1 VTEVA
6 LRDPHGQ
13 EEADMTADH
22 SLGQPDLLVSAAGL
36 SAAHTPMSEDEAER
50 LVARH
55 WGRPGRAT
63 RLATE
68 KDDTFAV
75 RADDHR
81 AYILKVTNPE
91 EYPLEVDLEIQL
103 MRHVA
108 RAGSLVPVPL
118 LFDALDGQLLIGF
131 GDAAGQSRQA
141 RLMSFIAGTPL
152 DSTSSSPAEREAV
165 GRTLGRLRHLTC
177 TFSHPA
183 QHRVLAWDV
192 RHLPRLRPLLGT
204 IADPEHRDLLEAGLA
219 RFDSIAGIVPAL
231 RRQVLHNDFSKSN
244 IIVDHAA
251 ARFVQGIIDFGDAVH
266 TAVATDVATALLNQ
280 LPRQVSPDPDVDLF
294 ADGRDLLRGYLSVA
308 DLTGTELATIPY
320 LVLGRVIARAL
331 ITSYRAALLPS
342 NAAYIL
348 RNTPPGWGQLR
359 WFRDQPD
366 DRLTALLGNNA
377 DDAGRPGRQ
386 HQDRAQ
392 PERNLP

>member
-1 VTEVA
+1 
-6 LRDPHGQ
+6 
-13 EEADMTADH
+13 
-22 SLGQPDLLVSAAGL
+22 
-36 SAAHTPMSEDEAER
+36 
-50 LVARH
+50 VARY
-55 WGRPGRAT
+55 WGLPGHAT

-75 RADDHR
+75 HAGDHC
-81 AYILKVTNPE
+81 AYILKVTNPAE
-91 EYPLEVDLEIQL
+91 DPLEVDLEIQL
-103 MRHVA
+103 IRHVA
-108 RAGSLVPVPL
+108 QAGSAVRVPQ
-118 LFDALDGQLLIGF
+118 LFDALDGQLLIALQ
-131 GDAAGQSRQA
+131 DAAGQPRQA

-165 GRTLGRLRHLTC
+165 GRTLGTLRHLTG

-192 RHLPRLRPLLGT
+192 QHLPRLRPLAET
-204 IADPEHRDLLEAGLA
+204 IADPGHRDLLEAGLA
-219 RFDSIAGIVPAL
+219 RFNLIAGIVPTL

-244 IIVDHAA
+244 IIVDHAG

-266 TAVATDVATALLNQ
+266 TAVAIDVATALLNQ
-280 LPRQVSPDPDVDLF
+280 LPRQVPADPDVDLF
-294 ADGRDLLRGYLSVA
+294 ADGRDLLRGYLGVA
-308 DLTGTELATIPY
+308 DLTDTELATIPY

-342 NAAYIL
+342 NVAYVL

-366 DRLTALLGNNA
+366 DRLTALLSN
-377 DDAGRPGRQ
+377 DTDQAGRPGR
-386 HQDRAQ
+386 
-392 PERNLP
+392 

>member
-1 VTEVA
+1 
-6 LRDPHGQ
+6 
-13 EEADMTADH
+13 MTADR

-36 SAAHTPMSEDEAER
+36 SAAHTRMRADEAER
-50 LVARH
+50 LVARY
-55 WGRPGRAT
+55 WGLSGHAT

-75 RADDHR
+75 RADDHH
-81 AYILKVTNPE
+81 AYILKVTNPAE
-91 EYPLEVDLEIQL
+91 DPREVDLEIQL

-108 RAGSLVPVPL
+108 RAGPLVPVPQ
-118 LFDALDGQLLIGF
+118 LFDALDGQLLIALE
-131 GDAAGQSRQA
+131 DAAGQLRQA
-141 RLMSFIAGTPL
+141 RLMSLIAGTPL

-192 RHLPRLRPLLGT
+192 QHLPRLRPLLET
-204 IADPEHRDLLEAGLA
+204 IADPGHRDLLEAGLD
-219 RFDSIAGIVPAL
+219 RFDSIVGIVPTL

-251 ARFVQGIIDFGDAVH
+251 ASFVQGIIDFGDAVH
-266 TAVATDVATALLNQ
+266 TAVAIDVATALLNQ
-280 LPRQVSPDPDVDLF
+280 LPRQAPPDPDADLF

-342 NAAYIL
+342 NAAYVL
-348 RNTPPGWGQLR
+348 RNTAPGWGQLR
-359 WFRDQPD
+359 WFRDQSD
-366 DRLTALLGNNA
+366 DRLIALLSNNA
-377 DDAGRPGRQ
+377 DHASRPRRQ
-386 HQDRAQ
+386 QQNRSQ
-392 PERNLP
+392 PERNLS

>member
-1 VTEVA
+1 
-6 LRDPHGQ
+6 
-13 EEADMTADH
+13 MTTDYGLA
-22 SLGQPDLLVSAAGL
+22 QPDLLVSAAGL
-36 SAAHTPMSEDEAER
+36 SAAHIPMNEDEAEH

-55 WGRPGRAT
+55 WGLSGHAT

-68 KDDTFAV
+68 KDDTFAAH
-75 RADDHR
+75 ADDHR
-81 AYILKVTNPE
+81 AYILKVTNPAE
-91 EYPLEVDLEIQL
+91 DPLEVDLEIQL

-108 RAGSLVPVPL
+108 RAGSSVRVPQ
-118 LFDALDGQLLIGF
+118 LFDALDGRLLIAWQ
-131 GDAAGQSRQA
+131 DAAGQSRRA
-141 RLMSFIAGTPL
+141 RLMSFIADTPL
-152 DSTSSSPAEREAV
+152 DSTGSSPAEREAV
-165 GRTLGRLRHLTC
+165 GRTLGGLRHLTS

-192 RHLPRLRPLLGT
+192 QHLPRLRPLAET
-204 IADPEHRDLLEAGLA
+204 IADPEHRDLLQAGLA

-266 TAVATDVATALLNQ
+266 TAVAIDVATALLNQ
-280 LPRQVSPDPDVDLF
+280 LPRQIPQDPDADLF

-308 DLTGTELATIPY
+308 DLTDTELATIPY

-331 ITSYRAALLPS
+331 ITSYRAALLPA
-342 NAAYIL
+342 NAAYVL
-348 RNTPPGWGQLR
+348 RNTAPGWGQLR

-366 DRLTALLGNNA
+366 DRLTALLSTNA
-377 DDAGRPGRQ
+377 GHASRPGRQ
-386 HQDRAQ
+386 QHDHAQ
-392 PERNLP
+392 PERNLS

>member
-1 VTEVA
+1 
-6 LRDPHGQ
+6 
-13 EEADMTADH
+13 MTADH
-22 SLGQPDLLVSAAGL
+22 PPGQPDLLVSAAGL
-36 SAAHTPMSEDEAER
+36 SAAHTRMSEDEAER
-50 LVARH
+50 LVARY
-55 WGRPGRAT
+55 WGLPGRAT

-81 AYILKVTNPE
+81 AYVLKVTNPAE
-91 EYPLEVDLEIQL
+91 DPLEVDLEIQL

-108 RAGSLVPVPL
+108 RAGSLVPVPQ
-118 LFDALDGQLLIGF
+118 LFDALDGRLLIAF
-131 GDAAGQSRQA
+131 EDVAGQSRRA

-152 DSTSSSPAEREAV
+152 DSTCSSPAEREAV
-165 GRTLGRLRHLTC
+165 GRTLGWLRHLTC

-192 RHLPRLRPLLGT
+192 QHLPRLRPLLET
-204 IADPEHRDLLEAGLA
+204 TADPGHRDLLEAGLA
-219 RFDSIAGIVPAL
+219 RFNSVAGIVPTL

-244 IIVDHAA
+244 IIVDHSA
-251 ARFVQGIIDFGDAVH
+251 ARFVQGVIDFGDAVH
-266 TAVATDVATALLNQ
+266 TMVATDVATALLNQ
-280 LPRQVSPDPDVDLF
+280 LPRQVPPDPYVDLF

-308 DLTGTELATIPY
+308 DLTDTELATIPY

-348 RNTPPGWGQLR
+348 RNTLPGWGQLR
-359 WFRDQPD
+359 WFLDQPD
-366 DRLTALLGNNA
+366 DRLTGLLSNNG
-377 DDAGRPGRQ
+377 GRPGPRQ
-386 HQDRAQ
+386 QDRAQ
-392 PERNLP
+392 PKRNLS

>member
-1 VTEVA
+1 
-6 LRDPHGQ
+6 
-13 EEADMTADH
+13 MTADH
-22 SLGQPDLLVSAAGL
+22 SLDQPDLLISAAGL
-36 SAAHTPMSEDEAER
+36 SAPHTRMSEDEAER
-50 LVARH
+50 VMARC
-55 WGRPGRAT
+55 WGLPGHAT

-81 AYILKVTNPE
+81 AYILKVTNPAE
-91 EYPLEVDLEIQL
+91 DPLEVDLEIQL

-108 RAGSLVPVPL
+108 RAGSLVPVPE
-118 LFDALDGQLLIGF
+118 LFNTLDGQLLTAF
-131 GDAAGQSRQA
+131 EDAAGQSRQA

-165 GRTLGRLRHLTC
+165 GRTLGRLRHLTS

-192 RHLPRLRPLLGT
+192 RHLPRLHPLLEKIT
-204 IADPEHRDLLEAGLA
+204 EPEHRDLLEAGLA
-219 RFDSIAGIVPAL
+219 RFNSIAGIVPTL

-266 TAVATDVATALLNQ
+266 TAVVIDVATALLNQ
-280 LPRQVSPDPDVDLF
+280 LPRQVPPDPNVDLF
-294 ADGRDLLRGYLSVA
+294 ADGRDVLRGYLSVA
-308 DLTGTELATIPY
+308 DLTDTELAMIPY

-331 ITSYRAALLPS
+331 ITSYRAVLLPS

-348 RNTPPGWGQLR
+348 RNTPPSWGQLR

-366 DRLTALLGNNA
+366 DRLMTLLSNNA
-377 DDAGRPGRQ
+377 DHASRPGGRRR
-386 HQDRAQ
+386 DRAQ
-392 PERNLP
+392 PKRNLP

>member
-1 VTEVA
+1 MN
-6 LRDPHGQ
+6 PG
-13 EEADMTADH
+13 MTADH
-22 SLGQPDLLVSAAGL
+22 RPGQPDLLVSAAGL
-36 SAAHTPMSEDEAER
+36 SAAHTRMGEDEAEH
-50 LVARH
+50 LVTRY
-55 WGRPGRAT
+55 WGLPGHAT

-75 RADDHR
+75 RAGDQR
-81 AYILKVTNPE
+81 AFILKVTNPAE
-91 EYPLEVDLEIQL
+91 DPREVDLEIQL

-108 RAGSLVPVPL
+108 RAGSAVPVPR
-118 LFDALDGQLLIGF
+118 LFDALDGQLLMALQ
-131 GDAAGQSRQA
+131 DAAGQSRHA

-152 DSTSSSPAEREAV
+152 DSTSSSAAEREAV
-165 GRTLGRLRHLTC
+165 GWTLGRLRHLTSS
-177 TFSHPA
+177 FSHPA

-192 RHLPRLRPLLGT
+192 QHLPCLRPLAET
-204 IADPEHRDLLEAGLA
+204 IADPEHRDLLQAGLA
-219 RFDSIAGIVPAL
+219 RFDSIAGIVPTL

-266 TAVATDVATALLNQ
+266 TAVAIDVATALLNQ
-280 LPRQVSPDPDVDLF
+280 LPRQIPPNPDVDLF

-308 DLTGTELATIPY
+308 DLTDTELATIPY

-348 RNTPPGWGQLR
+348 RNTAPGWSQLR

-366 DRLTALLGNNA
+366 DRLTTLLSNNA
-377 DDAGRPGRQ
+377 SHASRPGRQ
-386 HQDRAQ
+386 HHDRAQ
-392 PERNLP
+392 PERSLS

>member
-1 VTEVA
+1 
-6 LRDPHGQ
+6 
-13 EEADMTADH
+13 MTMADH
-22 SLGQPDLLVSAAGL
+22 GPGQPDLLGAAGL
-36 SAAHTPMSEDEAER
+36 SAAHTPMSEGEAEH

-55 WGRPGRAT
+55 WGLRGHAT

-75 RADDHR
+75 RSADHR
-81 AYILKVTNPE
+81 AYVLKVSNPAE
-91 EYPLEVDLEIQL
+91 DPREVDFEIQL

-108 RAGSLVPVPL
+108 RAGSAVPVPQ
-118 LFDALDGQLLIGF
+118 LFDALDGQPLITLR
-131 GDAAGQSRQA
+131 DTAGQSRQA

-152 DSTSSSPAEREAV
+152 DSTGSSPAERAAV
-165 GRTLGRLRHLTC
+165 GRTLARLRHLTSS
-177 TFSHPA
+177 FSHPG
-183 QHRVLAWDV
+183 QHRLLAWDIQ
-192 RHLPRLRPLLGT
+192 HLPRLRPLLET
-204 IADPEHRDLLEAGLA
+204 IADAGQRDLLEAGLA
-219 RFDSIAGIVPAL
+219 RFDSVAGLVPAL

-251 ARFVQGIIDFGDAVH
+251 PRFVQGIIDFGDSVH
-266 TAVATDVATALLNQ
+266 TAVAIDVATALLNQ
-280 LPRQVSPDPDVDLF
+280 LPRQVPPDRDADLF

-348 RNTPPGWGQLR
+348 RNTQPSWDQLR

-366 DRLTALLGNNA
+366 DRLAALLSNGS
-377 DDAGRPGRQ
+377 
-386 HQDRAQ
+386 
-392 PERNLP
+392 

>member
-1 VTEVA
+1 
-6 LRDPHGQ
+6 
-13 EEADMTADH
+13 
-22 SLGQPDLLVSAAGL
+22 
-36 SAAHTPMSEDEAER
+36 
-50 LVARH
+50 
-55 WGRPGRAT
+55 
-63 RLATE
+63 
-68 KDDTFAV
+68 
-75 RADDHR
+75 
-81 AYILKVTNPE
+81 
-91 EYPLEVDLEIQL
+91 
-103 MRHVA
+103 
-108 RAGSLVPVPL
+108 LVPVPE
-118 LFDALDGQLLIGF
+118 LFNTLDGQLLTAF
-131 GDAAGQSRQA
+131 EDAAGQSRQA

-165 GRTLGRLRHLTC
+165 GRTLGRLRHLTS

-192 RHLPRLRPLLGT
+192 RHLPRLHPLLEKIT
-204 IADPEHRDLLEAGLA
+204 EPEHRDLLEAGLA
-219 RFDSIAGIVPAL
+219 RFNSIAGIVPTL

-266 TAVATDVATALLNQ
+266 TAVVIDVATALLNQ
-280 LPRQVSPDPDVDLF
+280 LPRQVPPDPNVDLF
-294 ADGRDLLRGYLSVA
+294 ADGRDVLRGYLSVA
-308 DLTGTELATIPY
+308 DLTDTELAMIPY

-331 ITSYRAALLPS
+331 ITSYRAGLLPS

-366 DRLTALLGNNA
+366 DRLTALLSNNA
-377 DDAGRPGRQ
+377 DHASRPGGRQ
-386 HQDRAQ
+386 RDRAQ

>member
-1 VTEVA
+1 
-6 LRDPHGQ
+6 
-13 EEADMTADH
+13 MTADH
-22 SLGQPDLLVSAAGL
+22 GPGQPDLLAGAAGL
-36 SAAHTPMSEDEAER
+36 SAAHTRMSEDEAER

-55 WGRPGRAT
+55 WGRPGHAT

-75 RADDHR
+75 QADDHR
-81 AYILKVTNPE
+81 AYVLKVTNPAE
-91 EYPLEVDLEIQL
+91 DLLEVDLEIEL
-103 MRHVA
+103 MKHVA
-108 RAGSLVPVPL
+108 RAGFSVPVPQ
-118 LFDALDGQLLIGF
+118 LFDALDGQLLVAIE
-131 GDAAGQSRQA
+131 DAAGQSRRA

-165 GRTLGRLRHLTC
+165 GRTLGRLRHLTG

-183 QHRVLAWDV
+183 QYRVLAWDV
-192 RHLPRLRPLLGT
+192 QHLPRLLPLLGT
-204 IADPEHRDLLEAGLA
+204 IADPGHRDLLQAGLA
-219 RFDSIAGIVPAL
+219 RFNSIAGIVPTL

-251 ARFVQGIIDFGDAVH
+251 VRFVQGIIDFGDAVH

-280 LPRQVSPDPDVDLF
+280 LPRQVPPDPYADLF

-308 DLTGTELATIPY
+308 DLTDTELATIPY

-348 RNTPPGWGQLR
+348 RNTLPGWGQLR
-359 WFRDQPD
+359 WFGDQPD
-366 DRLTALLGNNA
+366 DRLTGLLSNNA
-377 DDAGRPGRQ
+377 GHAGLPGR
-386 HQDRAQ
+386 
-392 PERNLP
+392 